1 MLINQP
7 LTGNSLTIP
16 SLETSKK
23 LKKIKK
29 KKPKHFLLLQIYCNI
44 NVTKEI

>member
-7 LTGNSLTIP
+7 LTGNYLTIP

-29 KKPKHFLLLQIYCNI
+29 KSQNTFFCYRFIVI
-44 NVTKEI
+44 